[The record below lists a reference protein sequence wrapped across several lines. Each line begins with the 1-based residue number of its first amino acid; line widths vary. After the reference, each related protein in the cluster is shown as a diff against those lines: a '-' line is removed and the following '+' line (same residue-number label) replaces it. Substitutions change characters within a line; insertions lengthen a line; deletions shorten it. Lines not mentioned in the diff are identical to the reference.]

1 MIPSLENF
9 EYKDIDNLMRDEDVV
24 LETALQDLDY
34 QNVLLQTANIV
45 NPYAIPAYGNMNQG
59 APTLATNTYDPYAE
73 NSPPDLSTAKGTQQ
87 AITNVFAKYNQPSL
101 TAPKLT
107 SNARKTN
114 YDRFYNHPMYNELGF
129 HPFADNEAY
138 YNENSSW
145 WDDASRMMGQFSS
158 LMSTGFVSAYRSLGD
173 LFDDDPYFFGKDL
186 DSAREFSEAMRIG
199 NSSRGGVGGFFNN
212 TLLQSAYTFGIIGSI
227 ALEELILSGLT
238 AATFGATAS
247 LQAGSI
253 AKNVKRIGDVADN
266 ITDVKQAIKAGDE
279 LVKVTKEKE
288 VARGFWES
296 FRTGNTFFT
305 KMIAPEL
312 SQTLRTLNTAKNTG
326 QNMSNLAKIAPFGGF
341 YRDLRSLNFALS
353 ESKMEGGMV
362 YDEVLAE
369 GLKIYEGDDN
379 LLTEQDILNAKD
391 KAGKAAFYTT
401 LSNAPIIYFSNQL
414 VLGNAFGSFNRSLA
428 KVFNDNASLA
438 TRRLRRVKSAFKDG
452 KAQQDIFADIGEGF
466 GSSWNRL
473 KAAGVKGTFKGTAA
487 SALRY
492 FSANF
497 TEGAQEVA
505 QEAVAHAT
513 KHYYESI
520 MKDPATNWI
529 KLRDA
534 SIGSAINSQF
544 NAQGFET
551 FMSGF
556 LMGGVVQGPQKIL
569 FEKMPALG
577 QRVFQPEKYE
587 KYKKEKQEYMDTLV
601 KAYNETWNNLGKN
614 PDYFDLSPDKLN
626 YVLQKMVSQDLSTA
640 IEEYS
645 ILDIIDERDES
656 KFFNMM
662 TLAKS
667 GGLDMF
673 KDLLKEMKSLDEQE
687 LLEAFPVFKTDVKEG
702 KTQERIDEYIGH
714 INKFEDA
721 YNNSKNKLLNP
732 FNPQNFEK
740 GTKEYMLEALNYRAY
755 EHARFLALFTGNG
768 IERANER
775 MKGMFQ
781 ELESDP
787 IFEGMEA
794 SDLTVLTSVE
804 NITNEI
810 SRLEV
815 ETKLLEKNEDLTEED
830 KKLLEKKT
838 KKLKNLGDIKAWFEK
853 NKLSDGSFLPL
864 GFVKM
869 RKLFQNYVQDLTGK
883 KDEFSNVYE
892 VSQAL
897 RKIMDYQTLDRRK
910 QLYNNTLAYLI
921 KPEGITEIVRA
932 QAELYQKQYNEAEK
946 MMREHAEKAINTKEQ
961 SEFLKQLNDIGV
973 EVDPEQLKT
982 FTLTNDVSV
991 LTKFSNSEGL
1001 IEDKETLEQINSMK
1015 DDYKKLQE
1023 KPLEE
1028 RIQYGD
1034 TITDNELRDQ
1044 VTRAIN
1050 ESQALRLI
1058 VDRFRGNV
1066 PYEDFINLPASSN
1079 LLNAY
1084 KIIKRYE
1091 WETTKDSPQK
1101 EINWQNDVNLLST
1114 IINNKDAITNLV
1126 AIYGFTANSFL
1137 SLQDDPASIDPLTD
1151 GGLSNSEKTMMAQL
1165 QQRLAYEEQQRK
1177 EGEEPSKAQT
1187 ELEAQY
1193 EAYLKKQQ
1201 ESKKDPK
1208 KVYIEKVGDFYIL
1221 KTAGKPIHEIDKY
1234 KQFGVE
1240 PYTSEA
1246 LAEAAK
1252 NRLIQLTKQ
1261 SVKQFT
1267 QKGKTYKFGT
1277 RYTKTVNGKPV
1288 TYVLIDVDTNDS
1300 PFILAEAQYFS
1311 YAKLP
1316 EDYKGK
1322 GQAVRMKELKAQ
1334 EEQPRKKPTG
1344 RLSKINRLEFIN
1356 VSRNT
1361 DQKNEM
1367 PQSDFEKILSLLT
1380 VEQINAL
1387 QLKITRKPSY
1397 GTQTEFQI
1405 GKNAANPNLRKVAPE
1420 FEIGLVIP
1428 AELVDFIKE
1437 QTGNTTFDF
1446 TQPFAFINNQ
1456 STKITDVNGNPVN
1469 PNNMTDEQLSKVIV
1483 GYKPEDRNQIVTRYV
1498 TQLLFAQK
1506 VRELMEGQD
1515 EGVFSFEGTMFGL
1528 EVPVTAPKYGK
1539 KLNPFNEIDGK
1550 KTFTFPPGQD
1560 GTEYYVITSAEKDI
1574 KGNLSYVLRVY
1585 DEQGN
1590 NVGARMMPNGELLAE
1605 QIEQYIK
1612 DSGVNYA
1619 NASKSQSTVAF
1630 INMPNGAVR
1639 YITLKSSELNSNEL
1653 NDLFV
1658 LIKDK
1663 VIDTKQNNVEQVA
1676 GKETKAKDEQYTQE
1690 TNEQIAQTLFIS
1702 SKQSKIYFEVGI
1714 TSFGD
1719 VYLRVFM
1726 NQLGKDENQQDEVK
1740 RVKITEKYWKPSLK
1754 SIENI
1759 TTSQF
1764 VDAMI
1769 KAFNDG
1775 IQKFNVEQ
1783 AKKRKD
1789 PNAQNKDLLV
1799 DIPNVQKSNF
1809 KASFQRLIDVDN
1821 ILPVLEKLSTN
1832 YESATSNLKLFLK
1845 ADPETIQQ
1853 NIDAEDTVRSASVS
1867 NKQDEQSNLGK
1878 EIEEKNDDELEVFD
1892 NEKLTAAF
1900 TSGFI
1905 SPEEVIQEYNKLVR
1919 KHNANNN
1926 TTLPELS
1933 NTISDFNK
1941 LSVNQIKQLAGR
1953 SEIVVERN
1961 KVAKQLAS
1969 TQKTEEGTII
1979 QSDVPFVEVSGN
1991 VTYGQ
1996 ANKNKTTNEDALYV
2010 DTENGVY
2017 VLADG
2022 MGGESSPIDQP
2033 KKASVNTINILLG
2046 KTINTSFDQFVELAQ
2061 NYDITQSKEFMDAY
2075 KAINPYPMTS
2085 YTTIVNIFVA
2095 VKNGKSYTEFRKS
2108 RTGSTGLKATKT
2120 GTNKYTIEKVGDTVY
2135 FVVDKN
2141 GNVRESNGLSDDTS
2155 TTGFMFSIKDG
2166 KAHVSQPKIDRF
2178 EVTLEEGE
2186 TLVLSTDF
2194 IETEEAVQAFINT
2207 DLGKR
2212 INFNK
2217 FKKEHKDDDST
2228 FISIGY
2234 EAVVEEAEGS
2244 VDPVI
2249 QTDQAIVDLYQ
2260 DLLID
2265 YEATKSLDKA
2275 RGKTKKQIEDV
2286 KKYVD
2291 AQIDSLNKKMVDLAT
2306 KAKKHSSEITK
2317 KVIGEQL
2324 QKNKAKKKVLNRL
2337 KRALSS
2343 VDIFPDGPSANK
2355 VVSNAVDARTNEP
2368 LEDFATWLKE
2378 NLPDF
2383 VSIANIDE
2391 LTDRMKKNGY
2401 TVGRFM
2407 TTLKEIAGGVSVGGV
2422 IFTGE
2427 GLSHRYHEAFHAVF
2441 RLLLTDEE
2449 QRRLRSLARKEVRAK
2464 LRKEGKSFEVALQ
2477 EFASK
2482 TEEYTEMYKNNR
2494 QEFVDLYYEEYLA
2507 DQFEIFKTSPRK
2519 AKIGSEAKSIFQRF
2533 IEFIKTIF
2541 ARFRSSE
2548 MTRFFYDIDSGK
2560 FRSSETADNR
2570 FTNSAFKGV
2579 ATSADALIPFET
2591 FKIDGV
2597 ERDALLDVN
2606 TSALLVNQILGV
2618 IQKEYQATED
2628 PSKTYSDLMDMAI
2641 NKIRLLYSEDNPMYA
2656 DALDPTSESFN
2667 PDFETA
2673 LININDA
2680 FENYKDNIVEAV
2692 ELRLS
2697 AINLSAKKIEDKFEE
2712 AQAELGLRNTD
2723 QFDMTAEFKGGFRSL
2738 PEFTRIYFGSVLMD
2752 GVQDMFGNTEY
2763 LIEEGEAAT
2772 TEEGF
2777 DIRIISSGER
2787 IKVPVD
2793 AAAAYNGFLK
2803 AVKNTTDPKEVLRK
2817 LVIFSQ
2823 SNKSTEAVVRKF
2835 FRDIGL
2841 DYDQIYSEYRD
2852 LQEAVRK
2859 GNIDTDATLNIDLNQ
2874 ITNPALFQT
2883 ILKSFVNFKVDYLF
2897 FHKVTE
2903 KTGKYSV
2910 DKDYAYTA
2918 SNRDDARFQ
2927 VDMWGDTHNQRY
2939 TQLSTD
2945 PSFREKASK
2954 TLERLQRQLESPN
2967 EYMSFEQVKQF
2978 SKRISEELYNYIG
2991 IMLSPLYIEYS
3002 ILASKNQKDNFELI
3016 EAYNDIDAEY
3026 VLSKNDIQEIKRII
3040 DSYGSDNPQYL
3051 FADGDTGAKTRM
3063 RNMALGNAEFSEDVG
3078 ASTFLNAEGKL
3089 VYAHQLPTYNLVR
3102 LFELNGKDVD
3112 KTIERLIDD
3121 MPEQSKEILRKNH
3134 LLNNDFFK
3142 HMMATGMVGVT
3153 RIAGLKESTT
3163 SDNIEHVG
3171 ELSKVQDGTTYGS
3184 LKADDLIRV
3193 LINSYTTSINQTT
3206 RMGFKRGHTV
3216 KLTTGEEAV
3225 LVPTLIRILEASNTG
3240 DMAMLPVNKTV
3251 EINNK
3256 GETQIT
3262 RDTKVAFLNNIIAEF
3277 NRIQRES
3284 RPETATKETKIGYNA
3299 KSVTNEATMTAE
3311 VRRVEVGDTDLYEG
3325 KDKEGRAYKLTQTGK
3340 LLNVTSQEEQ
3350 RKRVKIISGE
3360 RMFNAVKD
3368 GTTKILI
3375 MNPNAVKDHQSVG
3388 SDKFSTFELGKN
3400 SFNTVTRFIGSIM
3413 LDKVGKPDEYNLY
3426 ITQFLPM
3433 LTEGQPSNKNQLEI
3447 AYGDVKYYT
3456 NSKSLADF
3464 LNGKARKDV
3473 YEIVK
3478 DVDIVTEQTDEI
3490 SENIKVISG
3499 GQTGVDQLGLEVA
3512 KEIGL
3517 NTGGTAPIGFLT
3529 EGKQKD
3535 PSLAEKYGVKEIT
3548 QEQQKKYAQGK
3559 TDPYTARTEMNVLNS
3574 DATVYFSTS
3583 EDSAGLAATKRYAEK
3598 HNKPFLNNPSAEQLK
3613 NFIVDNN
3620 IKVLNVAGNRAS
3632 KLNDSEKAYFRKTL
3646 FDGLTQAQKQ
3656 LSAKPK
3662 VQKEDVDFLSKF
3674 DNIVSRLEKAA
3685 RDTSNEILDSIEGF
3699 QKILEKE
3706 GITLDEFLDF
3716 IGLRLEADFKN
3727 FEGILDAYNIK
3738 GKLSE
3743 EVKGNFA
3750 TGKNSGK
3757 IGQTMAM
3764 LNLKTDV
3771 NFNLR
3776 QIYFNDYLNKT
3787 AITQILLGDGAI
3799 SFKDAVDEIKRAK
3812 GLNAAIVNAE
3822 YFTIDRKKG
3831 ITLKNARFDLLTIS
3845 DRLFRSSTS
3854 NALKEATDAQ
3864 LFMTVKAFRY
3874 LWFGIGQ
3881 LTDSQAGLLDKI
3893 EKGEEIRPEDV
3904 FGALDIDGEYV
3915 SGYAKKSEMINSKK
3929 LLYFDGV
3936 YGTFLKMSGLVLTKQ
3951 LTSRKSNGK
3960 FVSKANRIQLHN
3972 LRMRLETHEAQN
3984 PGSLGIAAFASASK
3998 MMKQNVQDINE
4009 MMSENA
4015 KLDPKDPN
4023 SMYSTNPEFFTK
4035 LRSKFFGLQVVNPSN
4050 KLEIIDPTQ
4059 MKVLITAEMPD
4070 NIAEKTFVVVNGEK
4084 MSLKKIR
4091 EAYHGS
4097 KSHKLLLTFTGKRN
4111 LIFSLEEA
4119 ISELEIS
4126 KKQKQ
4131 ITPQL
4136 FSFMKYAK
4144 SSLEAS
4150 NSAGN
4155 ILSYFDTTNEGREK
4169 YNLNSRI
4176 TVDKFMQLF
4185 LAYFSKKVM
4194 SEKQNG
4200 TQITLVSDEGIRVFR
4215 KVYSVDENGMPD
4227 KHEIIRENEFYQN
4240 YNDNDIALSI
4250 DAIGNNLR
4258 KKPGDDENLS
4268 SLKELV
4274 KQSDGKGV
4282 IIVDRLRPSLMDYDK
4297 SDSNPENW
4305 KPLGEKYSEG
4315 LLPSMSSDIYYMYEK
4330 ARTPENIQQH
4340 YDRWL
4345 IGKDVSNLLEEEK
4358 IAEESF
4364 DYIDGKGNVFLAG
4377 KTGIQLGYK
4386 KVKEL
4391 FAQKYG
4397 YGIDKNGKFFDK
4409 KTYEEI
4415 NSAVSKGFAVR
4426 IPSQDKHSS
4435 INIRFVDFLP
4445 IFYGSSGTF
4454 AREMIVDVS
4463 GADFD
4468 IDKLF
4473 THLKSTFIQDGE
4485 IREYGV
4491 GTDEELYDQYVR
4503 YLNQEAKRKGTTYN
4517 EAYNKMIFRDE
4528 YNKEVFA
4535 PKRLLSDEEK
4545 ADAKAAGISKKAMYA
4560 MQMLNMPITKAEYE
4574 SYKKKFGNEPYEA
4587 AIDNR
4592 TLDYKTALLGN
4603 KYMTSPTKNGN
4614 VIAFEPADLQP
4625 LFDVFDKLGKL
4636 LPEWKKTKDE
4646 PNMDSNT
4653 MYAQFL
4659 AFKNNKEGAKNIG
4672 AVVRPNVFLSLLGQL
4687 GISLNPNSDTI
4698 IEVDGS
4704 TFNKFGEPLEK
4715 YTEEALKQLKKDPQ
4729 FKQRRSQY
4737 IISALITAMTD
4748 NAKERMAS
4756 KLGLNKNA
4764 LAVAANMISL
4774 GMPLKTAMLFSINP
4788 LIEYAYYQHPDSPT
4802 AFLDLMVEKIQMYNA
4817 AYKEFTSS
4825 DTDLQSINLTT
4836 DMMVDVI
4843 GQNVFNFAD
4852 TKEDIIARLQAD
4864 DTGEYINL
4872 LRAQRQ
4878 IVKEYQKGLKI
4889 NQFTK
4894 SISNLTTLTK
4904 SLGTSLEEIDDLQ
4917 NNAKKLYLNQLP
4929 EEFARIYNT
4938 AQSPII
4944 VDVREVFMP
4953 TKKENEL
4960 FISTYYKVFR
4970 QIYDELLPKV
4980 ALQRTT
4986 YFNNIFE
4993 TVLENAN
5000 KFIRSAESNNM
5011 SYDLLSY
5018 LTIKA
5023 YKKYLFDNGMY
5034 DPLISLSNDLL
5045 YTNGPNSIVS
5055 IINMLRNYEVKGKK
5069 IFATNY
5075 FLNNFVVLQDRNSIG
5090 NSTGANEVKTNQF
5103 TRLTPLAKINLQNS
5117 FQELRFFPDS
5127 TVRDMATAL
5136 VHYMMVS
5143 DGLKMRQNGLT
5154 SVLLPSV
5161 FVEYLD
5167 QVQNVMNAFTSNQLN
5182 PNTLQKLFGFD
5193 SIDEL
5198 MTEFLDGYFSSTHAI
5213 VKKVVQ
5219 SSSIPL
5225 PKFRT
5230 IEGSDVMFNTYQRN
5244 AREDQ
5249 MMAAIK
5255 KIEEKNVKEKLI
5267 FFDLVTQPQADL
5279 QTHRRIISFD
5289 MGFDLARDKN
5299 EPTKVLFTSPT
5310 DIGILG
5316 IRSAIIKNFEN
5327 LKQKLQ
5333 LQKDKDGNY
5342 PALKDTDYNI
5352 VFNTQSITTDLL
5364 NSLKAIDATEYKLIN
5379 DIFETEF
5386 GYNLEMMKET
5396 SFRNKSKP
5404 AVVNML
5410 NNNQSELILNPYRHN
5425 IDNIEQVAKTSSK
5438 PINFPEEDALSK
5450 NLKNNS
5456 FLGFETETIQK
5467 GKEKVLEMKLK
5478 KFFVHKGTLYR
5489 LVEDSVR
5496 SFRPESI
5503 NKIDTENKFMTGWF
5517 ARYESVPIM
5526 GSINQV
5532 NGFMFDGR
5540 YPTNDTLKEHV
5551 AEKNADQKNFG
5562 MFSDDMITQ
5571 FLEGQSQKRDSYFE
5585 KDEGTEDNNGTSGVD
5600 SAQNNMNDQF
5610 LDAGPPMT
5618 GPVSTPQQDQT
5629 AAIVDELN
5637 NYLKDFKFEDV
5648 RTAFE
5653 NLFGK
5658 DEMLDFEN
5666 LDTLL
5671 GSIEDNYPEFS
5682 EEDLEKIKECL
5693 NI

>member
-1 MIPSLENF
+1 MLPLLENF
-9 EYKDIDNLMRDEDVV
+9 EYKDIDNLMKDEDVI
-24 LETALQDLDY
+24 LETALQDIDY
-34 QNVLLQTANIV
+34 QNVLARTANVV
-45 NPYAIPAYGNMNQG
+45 NPYAIPAYGNLNQS
-59 APTLATNTYDPYAE
+59 APTLATNTYNPFAE
-73 NSPPDLSTAKGTQQ
+73 NSPPDLRTAKGTQQ

-101 TAPKLT
+101 TAPKIT
-107 SNARKTN
+107 SNARQVN
-114 YDRFYNHPMYNELGF
+114 FDRFYNHPMYNKLGF

-158 LMSTGFVSAYRSLGD
+158 LMATGFVSAYRSLGD

-199 NSSRGGVGGFFNN
+199 NSSRGGIGGFLNN
-212 TLLQSAYTFGIIGSI
+212 TLLQAGYTFGIIGSI
-227 ALEELILSGLT
+227 ALEELVLTGLT
-238 AATFGATAS
+238 AATFGSTAS
-247 LQAGSI
+247 LQA
-253 AKNVKRIGDVADN
+253 AATARNVKRVGDAIDN
-266 ITDVKQAIKAGDE
+266 VVDVKKAIKGGDE
-279 LVKVTKEKE
+279 LVKATKDKE
-288 VARGFWES
+288 VAKGFWES
-296 FRTGNTFFT
+296 FRGGDSFFT
-305 KMIAPEL
+305 KLIAPEL

-369 GLKIYEGDDN
+369 GLRIYENDDN
-379 LLTEQDILNAKD
+379 ILTQQDIINAKE

-414 VLGNAFGSFNRSLA
+414 VLGNAFGSYNRSLA
-428 KVFNDNASLA
+428 KIFNDNMSLA
-438 TRRLRRVKSAFKDG
+438 SKRLRKVKSAFKDG

-473 KAAGVKGTFKGTAA
+473 KSAGVKGTFKGTAG

-520 MKDPATNWI
+520 MKDPSTNFI

-544 NAQGFET
+544 NSQGFET

-556 LMGGVVQGPQKIL
+556 LMGGIVQGPQKII
-569 FEKMPALG
+569 FEKIPSLG
-577 QRVFQPEKYE
+577 QRVFNPEKFE
-587 KYKKEKQEYMDTLV
+587 KYKKEKQDYMDTLV
-601 KAYNETWNNLGKN
+601 KAYNETWNNLGQN

-626 YVLQKMVSQDLSTA
+626 YVLQKMVSEDLSTA

-645 ILDIIDERDES
+645 ILDIIDQRDEA

-673 KDLLKEMKSLDEQE
+673 KDLLQEMKSLNEQE

-702 KTQERIDEYIGH
+702 KTQQRIDEYIGH
-714 INKFEDA
+714 IDKFEDA
-721 YNNSKNKLLNP
+721 YNDSKNKLLNP
-732 FNPQNFEK
+732 FNPQGFEK
-740 GTKEYMLEALNYRAY
+740 GTKEYMLESLNYRAY

-775 MKGMFQ
+775 MKHMFR

-794 SDLTVLTSVE
+794 SDLTVLTSEE
-804 NITNEI
+804 NISNEI
-810 SRLEV
+810 SRLET
-815 ETKLLEKNEDLTEED
+815 ETKLLEKIEDPTDDE

-869 RKLFQNYVQDLTGK
+869 RKLFLNYVQDLTGK
-883 KDEFSNVYE
+883 DNQFANVFE
-892 VSQAL
+892 ITQAL
-897 RKIMDYQTLDRRK
+897 RKIMDYQSLDRRK
-910 QLYNNTLAYLI
+910 QLYNNTLSYLL
-921 KPEGITEIVRA
+921 KPAGITEVVRA
-932 QAELYQKQYNEAEK
+932 QAEIFQSQYNNAQK
-946 MMREHAEKAINTKEQ
+946 MMREHVEKTINTKEQ
-961 SEFLKQLNDIGV
+961 SELLKELNQIGV
-973 EVDPEQLKT
+973 EVDPDQLKI
-982 FTLTNDVSV
+982 FTTSNDVSV
-991 LTKFSNSEGL
+991 LTKFSNSDGL
-1001 IEDKETLEQINSMK
+1001 IEDKETLEQINSIK
-1015 DDYKKLQE
+1015 NDYKKLQE

-1028 RIQYGD
+1028 RIEYGD
-1034 TITDNELRDQ
+1034 TITESALRDQ
-1044 VTRAIN
+1044 LTRAIN
-1050 ESQALRLI
+1050 ESQPLRSI
-1058 VDRFRGNV
+1058 VDNFRGNV
-1066 PYEDFINLPASSN
+1066 PYEDYINLPASTN

-1091 WETTKDSPQK
+1091 WESTKDSPQK
-1101 EINWQNDVNLLST
+1101 DLNWQNDVNLLST
-1114 IINNKDAITNLV
+1114 IINNKDAINNLV
-1126 AIYGFTANSFL
+1126 AVYGFTANSFL
-1137 SLQDDPASIDPLTD
+1137 SLQQDPGAIDPFDD
-1151 GGLSNSEKTMMAQL
+1151 GALSLNDQAIVQQL
-1165 QQRLAYEEQQRK
+1165 QYQYQQEQQNNA
-1177 EGEEPSKAQT
+1177 SNQSLQD
-1187 ELEAQY
+1187 LEAQL
-1193 EAYLKKQQ
+1193 EAYTKKEQDN
-1201 ESKKDPK
+1201 KKDPK

-1221 KTAGKPIHEIDKY
+1221 KSAGKPIHQIDKY
-1234 KQFGVE
+1234 KVFGIE

-1246 LAEAAK
+1246 LAEQAK
-1252 NRLIQLTKQ
+1252 VRLIQLTKQ
-1261 SVKQFT
+1261 AIKQFT
-1267 QKGKTYKFGT
+1267 HKGKTYNFGT

-1288 TYVLIDVDTNDS
+1288 NYVPIDVDTNDS
-1300 PFILAEAQYFS
+1300 PFILAEEQYFS

-1316 EDYKGK
+1316 QDYKGK

-1334 EEQPRKKPTG
+1334 EQQPKNKPTG
-1344 RLSKINRLEFIN
+1344 RLSRINRLEFID
-1356 VSRNT
+1356 VTRNSS
-1361 DQKNEM
+1361 KENEI
-1367 PQSDFEKILSLLT
+1367 PQSDFEKILSVLSI
-1380 VEQINAL
+1380 EQINAL
-1387 QLKITRKPSY
+1387 QIKVTRNPAF

-1405 GKNAANPNLRKVAPE
+1405 GNNAANPNLRTVATE

-1437 QTGNTTFDF
+1437 ETGNTTFDF

-1456 STKITDVNGNPVN
+1456 STKITDVNGNPLN
-1469 PNNMTDEQLSKVIV
+1469 PNNMTDEQLAKVII
-1483 GYKPEDRNQIVTRYV
+1483 GYKPQDRNQIVTRYV

-1506 VRELMEGQD
+1506 IRELMEGQD
-1515 EGVFSFEGTMFGL
+1515 QGVFSFEGTMFGL
-1528 EVPVTAPKYGK
+1528 EVPVSAPKYGK
-1539 KLNPFNEIDGK
+1539 QFRPFNEIEGK
-1550 KTFTFPPGQD
+1550 KTFTFPPGQG
-1560 GTEYYVITSAEKDI
+1560 GTEYYVISASEKDN

-1590 NVGARMMPNGELLAE
+1590 NVGATMMPNGETLAD
-1605 QIEQYIK
+1605 QIEDYLK
-1612 DSGVNYA
+1612 KSGINYA
-1619 NASKSQSTVAF
+1619 NAVKQQSIVAF
-1630 INMPNGAVR
+1630 INMPNGTER
-1639 YITLKSSELNSNEL
+1639 FITLKPSELSNNQL

-1658 LIKDK
+1658 LIKEK
-1663 VIDTKQNNVEQVA
+1663 VIDTKENNIQQVA
-1676 GKETKAKDEQYTQE
+1676 GKQTKAKDEQYTQDI
-1690 TNEQIAQTLFIS
+1690 NEQIGQTLFIS

-1719 VYLRVFM
+1719 VYLRAFM
-1726 NQLGKDENQQDEVK
+1726 NQIGKDANQKDEVQ
-1740 RVKITEKYWKPSLK
+1740 RVKITEQYWKPSLK
-1754 SIENI
+1754 AIENI
-1759 TTSQF
+1759 TTGQF
-1764 VDAMI
+1764 FDAMI
-1769 KAFNDG
+1769 QAFNSG
-1775 IQKFNVEQ
+1775 IKKFNTEQ

-1789 PNAQNKDLLV
+1789 PNATNKDLLIN
-1799 DIPNVQKSNF
+1799 IPEVKKSNF
-1809 KASFQRLIDVDN
+1809 KSSNQRLIDVDN
-1821 ILPVLEKLSTN
+1821 ILPILEKVSTN
-1832 YESATSNLKLFLK
+1832 YESSSSNLKLFLK

-1867 NKQDEQSNLGK
+1867 NKQDEQSNLGEK
-1878 EIEEKNDDELEVFD
+1878 AEETIDNTLEVID
-1892 NEKLTAAF
+1892 KDKVSAAL
-1900 TSGFI
+1900 SAGFLG
-1905 SPEEVIQEYNKLVR
+1905 PTEVIQEYNKLVR
-1919 KHNANNN
+1919 KNNQN
-1926 TTLPELS
+1926 KNKKTLPELS

-1941 LSVNQIKQLAGR
+1941 LSVNQIKQLAGL

-1961 KVAKQLAS
+1961 KVAKQLAG
-1969 TQKTEEGTII
+1969 TQKTNKGSII
-1979 QSDVPFVEVSGN
+1979 QTDVPFVEVSGN

-1996 ANKNKTTNEDALYV
+1996 ASKTNDSNEDALYV

-2022 MGGESSPIDQP
+2022 MGGESSAIS
-2033 KKASVNTINILLG
+2033 KAALASVDTINILLG
-2046 KTINTSFDQFVELAQ
+2046 KTINTRFDQFVELAQ

-2075 KAINPYPMTS
+2075 KAIYPFPITI
-2085 YTTIVNIFVA
+2085 YNKIVNTFVA
-2095 VKNGKSYTEFRKS
+2095 VKKGGSATGKQN
-2108 RTGSTGLKATKT
+2108 RTGSTGLKAIKT

-2141 GNVRESNGLSDDTS
+2141 GKVRESNGLSDDAS

-2207 DLGKR
+2207 DFGKR

-2217 FKKEHKDDDST
+2217 FKKEHKEDDST

-2265 YEATKSLDKA
+2265 YEETKSIDKA
-2275 RGKTKKQIEDV
+2275 IGKTKKQIQDV
-2286 KKYVD
+2286 KKYID
-2291 AQIDSLNKKMVDLAT
+2291 AQIDTLNKQMVDLASQ
-2306 KAKKHSSEITK
+2306 AKKRTAEINK
-2317 KVIGEQL
+2317 KVISAEL
-2324 QKNKAKKKVLNRL
+2324 QKKKAKKKTLNRL
-2337 KRALSS
+2337 KRALGSN
-2343 VDIFPDGPSANK
+2343 DIFSKGPSANK

-2368 LEDFATWLKE
+2368 LEDFVTWLKE

-2383 VSIANIDE
+2383 ISIANIDE

-2541 ARFRSSE
+2541 ARFRASE

-2570 FTNSAFKGV
+2570 FTDSAFKGV

-2591 FKIDGV
+2591 FIVGGV

-2606 TSALLVNQILGV
+2606 TSALIVNQILGV

-2641 NKIRLLYSEDNPMYA
+2641 NKVKLLYSVDSPMYA
-2656 DALDPTSESFN
+2656 DALDPTSQSFN

-2673 LININDA
+2673 LENINDA
-2680 FENYKDNIVEAV
+2680 FKNYKDNIVEAV

-2723 QFDMTAEFKGGFRSL
+2723 QFDMTAEFNGGFRSL

-2752 GVQDMFGNTEY
+2752 AVTDMFGNTEY
-2763 LIEEGEAAT
+2763 QIQVEEAAT
-2772 TEEGF
+2772 TEDGF
-2777 DIRIISSGER
+2777 NILMVSSGER

-2817 LVIFSQ
+2817 LVVFSQ

-2841 DYDQIYSEYRD
+2841 DYDQINSEYEN
-2852 LQEAVRK
+2852 LQNAVNE
-2859 GNIDTDATLNIDLNQ
+2859 GNIEADATFNIDLNK

-2883 ILKSFVNFKVDYLF
+2883 ILKSFVNFKVEYLF

-2903 KTGKYSV
+2903 ITGKYTV

-2918 SNRDDARFQ
+2918 SNRDDARYQ

-2939 TQLSTD
+2939 VQLSTD
-2945 PSFREKASK
+2945 SKFREKASK
-2954 TLERLQRQLESPN
+2954 TLSKLQTQLEASN
-2967 EYMSFEQVKQF
+2967 VFLTSEQSKAF
-2978 SKRISEELYNYIG
+2978 SKKISEELYNYLG

-3002 ILASKNQKDNFELI
+3002 ILASKNNSESFPLVREF
-3016 EAYNDIDAEY
+3016 NDIDENHI
-3026 VLSKNDIQEIKRII
+3026 LSNKDMEEIRRII

-3063 RNMALGNAEFSEDVG
+3063 TNMALGNAEFSEDVG
-3078 ASTFLNAEGKL
+3078 SSTFLNAEGKL

-3102 LFELNGKDVD
+3102 IFELNGKDVD
-3112 KTIERLIDD
+3112 KTIESLIDD

-3142 HMMATGMVGVT
+3142 HMMATGMVGIT
-3153 RIAGLKESTT
+3153 RIAGLKESST

-3171 ELSKVQDGTTYGS
+3171 ELSNVQDGTTYGS
-3184 LKADDLIRV
+3184 LKADELIRV
-3193 LINSYTTSINQTT
+3193 LINSYTTSINQTS

-3216 KLTTGEEAV
+3216 KLTTGEEAA

-3311 VRRVEVGDTDLYEG
+3311 VRRVDVGDTDLYEG

-3350 RKRVKIISGE
+3350 RKTVKIIPGE
-3360 RMFNAVKD
+3360 RMFNTVKN
-3368 GTTKILI
+3368 GTTKLLI

-3388 SDKFSTFELGKN
+3388 TDKFSTFEFNKN

-3433 LTEGQPSNKNQLEI
+3433 LTEGKPQNKNQLEI

-3456 NSKSLADF
+3456 DNKSLADF
-3464 LNGKARKDV
+3464 LNGKSRKDV
-3473 YEIVK
+3473 YEIIK
-3478 DVDIVTEQTDEI
+3478 DVDIVTEKTDEI

-3529 EGKQKD
+3529 EGKEKD
-3535 PSLAEKYGVKEIT
+3535 PSLAEKYGLKEIT
-3548 QEQQKKYAQGK
+3548 QEEQKKYAEGK

-3583 EDSAGLAATKRYAEK
+3583 EDSTGLAATKRYAEK
-3598 HNKPFLNNPSAEQLK
+3598 HNRPFLNNPTAEQLK
-3613 NFIVDNN
+3613 NFIINNN
-3620 IKVLNVAGNRAS
+3620 IKVLNVAGNRGT
-3632 KLNDSEKAYFRKTL
+3632 KLNDLNKADFRKRL

-3662 VQKEDVDFLSKF
+3662 IKKEDVDFLSKF
-3674 DNIVSRLEKAA
+3674 ENIVSRLEKAA

-3699 QKILEKE
+3699 EKILEKE

-3822 YFTIDRKKG
+3822 YFTTDRSKG

-3881 LTDSQAGLLDKI
+3881 LTDSQAKLLDKI
-3893 EKGEEIRPEDV
+3893 DRGEEIRPEDV
-3904 FGALDIDGEYV
+3904 FGALDIDGEYL
-3915 SGYAKKSEMINSKK
+3915 SGYTKKSEMINSKK

-3960 FVSKANRIQLHN
+3960 FISKANRIQLHN

-4015 KLDPKDPN
+4015 KLDPRDPN

-4059 MKVLITAEMPD
+4059 MKVLITAEIPD
-4070 NIAEKTFVVVNGEK
+4070 DIAVKTFVVVNGEK
-4084 MSLKKIR
+4084 MSLKKIK
-4091 EAYHGS
+4091 EAYHKS
-4097 KSHKLLLTFTGKRN
+4097 KSSKLLLTFTGKRN
-4111 LIFSLEEA
+4111 LIFSLDEA

-4126 KKQKQ
+4126 KKQGK

-4136 FSFMKYAK
+4136 FSFLKYAK
-4144 SSLEAS
+4144 ASLEAS

-4200 TQITLVSDEGIRVFR
+4200 TQVTLISDEGIRIFRRVF
-4215 KVYSVDENGMPD
+4215 SVDENGMPD
-4227 KHEIIRENEFYQN
+4227 KHEVIRENEFYQN
-4240 YNDNDIALSI
+4240 YNDEDIALNI
-4250 DAIGNNLR
+4250 DSIGNNLR

-4274 KQSDGKGV
+4274 EQSDGKGV

-4297 SDSNPENW
+4297 SDSNPEKW

-4330 ARTPENIQQH
+4330 VRTPENIQQH
-4340 YDRWL
+4340 YVRWI
-4345 IGKDVSNLLEEEK
+4345 IGKDVYSLLEENR
-4358 IAEESF
+4358 IYEESI
-4364 DYIDGKGNVFLAG
+4364 DYIDSKGNVFLTG
-4377 KTGIQLGYK
+4377 KSGIQLGYR

-4391 FAQKYG
+4391 FAKTYG
-4397 YGIDKNGKFFDK
+4397 YGIDSKGKFFDK

-4435 INIRFVDFLP
+4435 INVRFVDFLP

-4454 AREMIVDVS
+4454 AREMIIDVS

-4503 YLNQEAKRKGTTYN
+4503 YINQEAKRKGTTYN
-4517 EAYNKMIFRDE
+4517 EAFNKMTFRDE
-4528 YNKEVFA
+4528 YNKEIFA

-4545 ADAKAAGISKKAMYA
+4545 AEAKAAGISKKAMYA
-4560 MQMLNMPITKAEYE
+4560 MQMLNMPITRAEYE

-4603 KYMTSPTKNGN
+4603 DYMTTPTKNGN

-4625 LFDVFDKLGKL
+4625 LFDVFEELGLL

-4687 GISLNPNSDTI
+4687 GISLNPNSGTI

-4704 TFNKFGEPLEK
+4704 TFDKFGEPLEK
-4715 YTEEALKQLKKDPQ
+4715 YTDEVLKELKKDPK
-4729 FKQRRSQY
+4729 FKQQRTQY

-4764 LAVAANMISL
+4764 LAIAANMVSL
-4774 GMPLKTAMLFSINP
+4774 GMPLKTAILFAINP
-4788 LIEYAYYQHPDSPT
+4788 MIEYAYYQHPDSPS
-4802 AFLDLMVEKIQMYNA
+4802 AFLELLVGKIQMYNN
-4817 AYKEFTSS
+4817 AYNQFTSQS
-4825 DTDLQSINLTT
+4825 EGLSSINLTT

-4843 GQNVFNFAD
+4843 GQNIFNFND
-4852 TKEDIIARLQAD
+4852 TQEDIIARLQAD
-4864 DTGEYINL
+4864 ETGEYMKL
-4872 LRAQRQ
+4872 LQAQRQ
-4878 IVKEYQKGLKI
+4878 IVIEYQKGLKI
-4889 NQFTK
+4889 NDFTK
-4894 SISNLTTLTK
+4894 SIGSLTTLTK
-4904 SLGTSLEEIDDLQ
+4904 SLGTSLEEINNLQ
-4917 NNAKKLYLNQLP
+4917 EKVKKLYLDQSSV
-4929 EEFARIYNT
+4929 EFNRIYNN
-4938 AQSPII
+4938 ASSPII
-4944 VDVREVFMP
+4944 VDTREVFMP
-4953 TKKENEL
+4953 TKKENQL

-4980 ALQRTT
+4980 ALQRTKP
-4986 YFNNIFE
+4986 FNDVFE

-5000 KFIRSAESNNM
+5000 KFIKASVSNNM
-5011 SYDLLSY
+5011 SYDLLSF

-5023 YKKYLFDNGMY
+5023 YQKYLFDNGKL

-5045 YTNGPNSIVS
+5045 YTNGPDSIVS
-5055 IINMLRNYEVKGKK
+5055 IVNMLRNYEDENGKK

-5075 FLNNFVVLQDRNSIG
+5075 FLNNFIVLQERDSIG
-5090 NSTGANEVKTNQF
+5090 NKTGANELKTNLF

-5117 FQELRFFPDS
+5117 FQELRFFPDP
-5127 TVRDMATAL
+5127 TVGDLTTAL

-5161 FVEYLD
+5161 FVDYLD
-5167 QVQNVMNAFTSNQLN
+5167 QVQNVMNAFTSDRLN
-5182 PNTLQKLFGFD
+5182 PNTMDKLFGLE

-5198 MTEFLDGYFSSTHAI
+5198 MNEFLDGYLSSTYAI
-5213 VKKVVQ
+5213 VNRVVQ
-5219 SSSIPL
+5219 SSNKAL
-5225 PKFRT
+5225 PRFRT
-5230 IEGSDVMFNTYQRN
+5230 IQGSDVMFNTYQRIPGK
-5244 AREDQ
+5244 DQ
-5249 MMAAIK
+5249 MMDEIRNLQR
-5255 KIEEKNVKEKLI
+5255 KNIKEKLI
-5267 FFDLVTQPQADL
+5267 FFDLVTQPQTDL
-5279 QTHRRIISFD
+5279 ETHRRIISFD
-5289 MGFDLARDKN
+5289 MGFDLAKDKN
-5299 EPTKVLFTSPT
+5299 NAAKVLFTSPA

-5333 LQKDKDGNY
+5333 LQKDQDGNY

-5364 NSLKAIDATEYKLIN
+5364 DSLKALDATEYKLIN

-5396 SFRNKSKP
+5396 SYRNKLEP
-5404 AVVNML
+5404 AVINML
-5410 NNNQSELILNPYRHN
+5410 NNNQSQLILNPYRHD
-5425 IDNIEQVAKTSSK
+5425 IDTIEQSIKTGER
-5438 PINFPEEDALSK
+5438 PINIPNESDLSK
-5450 NLKNNS
+5450 NLKSNS

-5478 KFFVHKGTLYR
+5478 KYFVNQGVLYR
-5489 LVEDSVR
+5489 LIEDSVR
-5496 SFRPESI
+5496 SWRPESI
-5503 NKIDTENKFMTGWF
+5503 NKTDTENKFMTGWF
-5517 ARYESVPIM
+5517 AKYEAVPIM

-5540 YPTNDTLKEHV
+5540 YPSNDNLKEYI
-5551 AEKNADQKNFG
+5551 AEKEANQKNFG
-5562 MFSDDMITQ
+5562 PSTDDMITQ
-5571 FLEGQSQKRDSYFE
+5571 FLKAQQDKRAFYEGEDK
-5585 KDEGTEDNNGTSGVD
+5585 GTEDNDGVSGVD
-5600 SAQNNMNDQF
+5600 SIQPDLNDQF
-5610 LDAGPPMT
+5610 LDAGPPIT
-5618 GPVSTPQQDQT
+5618 GPVTTPQQDKV
-5629 AAIVDELN
+5629 AALVDELN
-5637 NYLKDFKFEDV
+5637 EYLKDFKFEDV
-5648 RTAFE
+5648 KSAFE
-5653 NLFGK
+5653 QLYGK
-5658 DEMLDFEN
+5658 DEMFDFEN

-5671 GSIEDNYPEFS
+5671 TSIEDNYPEFS